1 MQSLVNFRLPT
12 ILKCGPRYDCSGWSN
27 CNSSCMYCTRVH
39 RVWPQ
44 TWESNGLQ
52 RWGDVA
58 HFCSWI
64 GLKSDNVVSQNPILF
79 LLFWWL
85 PWQQYGTRIHNN
97 SHEVGG
103 RGWWSCKSVRKEC
116 LQHSST
122 AINPLQLLL
131 YIKGFSINVKSSPC
145 FQPYCTR
152 TFICA
157 LINSIKIISQNNYCP
172 YQLRLFVWWW

>member
-12 ILKCGPRYDCSGWSN
+12 ILKCGPRYDCTGWSN
-27 CNSSCMYCTRVH
+27 CNSSCTYCTRVH

-122 AINPLQLLL
+122 YINLDMPTTTVTLYWGFQHKCQILPLLSTML
-131 YIKGFSINVKSSPC
+131 YQNFHDMCIN
-145 FQPYCTR
+145 Q
-152 TFICA
+152 
-157 LINSIKIISQNNYCP
+157 
-172 YQLRLFVWWW
+172 